1 MNKGWFKK
9 VSLVLML
16 ALTLGTVAC
25 SEGQDFEDEET
36 VENFVDGQNQNAG
49 NDDEGSVTCFGDSG
63 CITSTDD
70 FVSVNTGFDGPT
82 FASDF

>member
-16 ALTLGTVAC
+16 ALSLGTVAC
-25 SEGQDFEDEET
+25 GAGEDFEEQEA
-36 VENFVDGQNQNAG
+36 VENFADGQNTG